1 MLKYVEILNTPKYF
15 PIDGVIDDYI
25 ATEKIDGQNFQIVI
39 YTSGDIKYFSR
50 NKEIIE
56 DDKNSIK
63 GYKEVLERPEFV
75 SLLKEAKDYLEFQLE
90 NAESVHFFG
99 ELFGTGIQGRVPYR
113 ENSKD
118 ILFFDMVISFKDGT
132 NPYWFS
138 REEMEQAFE
147 SFNASNLLV
156 PVIVRGTWKDI
167 SEIDIENF
175 MSVVSDTPAIGEG
188 VVVRHYSFNR
198 LIEERP
204 RYLKLKGRKFTER
217 NTKRPKLIVEI
228 TEQELLFSEYINTN
242 RMLSFFSKEGNF
254 NDIRKMSFYIKGI
267 LDDAWKDFVLDYP
280 EYIEEKKEIIKKQG
294 KKVSSLLMTYLEGN
308 QG

>member
-50 NKEIIE
+50 NQEIIE

-90 NAESVHFFG
+90 MAESIHFFG
-99 ELFGTGIQGRVPYR
+99 EFFGTGIQGRVPYR

-156 PVIVRGTWKDI
+156 PVVVRGTWKDI
-167 SEIDIENF
+167 SEIDVENF

-242 RMLSFFSKEGNF
+242 RLLSFFSKEGNF

-280 EYIEEKKEIIKKQG
+280 EYIEEKKGIIKRQG

>member
-1 MLKYVEILNTPKYF
+1 MLEYVDILSKPKFF
-15 PIDGVIDDYI
+15 PFDVETDDYV
-25 ATEKIDGQNFQIVI
+25 ATEKIDGQNFQLVI
-39 YTSGDIKYFSR
+39 YYNGDIKCFSR
-50 NKEIIE
+50 TQELIGY
-56 DDKNSIK
+56 KNSTK

-90 NAESVHFFG
+90 MAESIHFFG
-99 ELFGTGIQGRVPYR
+99 EFFGTGIQGRVPYR

-156 PVIVRGTWKDI
+156 PVVARGTWKDI

-188 VVVRHYSFNR
+188 VVIKHYSFNR

-204 RYLKLKGRKFTER
+204 RYLKIKGKKFSEVKNRAPRTIKEPTE
-217 NTKRPKLIVEI
+217 E
-228 TEQELLFSEYINTN
+228 ELLFVKYININ

-267 LDDAWKDFVLDYP
+267 LDDAWKDFVSDHP
-280 EYIEEKKEIIKKQG
+280 EYIDEKKAITKRQG
-294 KKVSSLLMTYLEGN
+294 KEVSSLLMTYFEGN